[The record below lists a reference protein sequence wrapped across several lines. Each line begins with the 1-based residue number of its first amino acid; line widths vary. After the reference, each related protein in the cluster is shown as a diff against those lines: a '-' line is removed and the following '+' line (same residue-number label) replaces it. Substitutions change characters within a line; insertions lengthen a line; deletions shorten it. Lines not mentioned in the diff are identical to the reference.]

1 MEKVK
6 DTIRN
11 IFNGRVEEIASL
23 TDSEKKE
30 LSEKKDII
38 YIEDYV
44 KGLTPE
50 QKKQIAEYFDDAISE
65 VYDESARMNEKYYK
79 YGFSDGMNATIE
91 SFKLRPEIE
100 RRFSKWQ
107 ILKLADKWYKFNNYF
122 MELILDISALFF
134 IQKWKGSDKNA
145 LCNFKI

>member
-1 MEKVK
+1 MENVK
-6 DTIRN
+6 DTISN

-30 LSEKKDII
+30 LSEKKDIV

-44 KGLTPE
+44 KGLTPK

-100 RRFSKWQ
+100 KRFSK
-107 ILKLADKWYKFNNYF
+107 
-122 MELILDISALFF
+122 
-134 IQKWKGSDKNA
+134 
-145 LCNFKI
+145 